1 MIDINEPKP
10 IGDPDIITI
19 DKNLIIEIQN
29 YKKRGEK
36 YCDVTLINSLTDDEK
51 IIGRFMEPISRIKVL
66 YNNGKLLIYN
76 DKFNNDE
83 KKDVITKVLALYNII
98 DDVVYSESQEEMLN
112 IFDENINSS
121 YLEDKNKQITK
132 RYKPYETKL

>member
-66 YNNGKLLIYN
+66 YNDGKLLIYN